1 MSESETPL
9 PASTPADQATDP
21 AVEQPPAPEAVAS
34 SEPAPAPVAP
44 EEPDQS
50 ATTAPE
56 PALNPEPESPA
67 ASNSEQAAADEPE
80 PAGAAATSE
89 PDAAES
95 ERAAAG
101 SDPAAASQPV
111 PSQGTEPTVSA
122 AAPEDTESSE
132 STDST
137 EPTES
142 TDSTESAP
150 TPAPVPTPAPT
161 PRPTPHPTP
170 GHKPGVPSPAALA
183 GKKPSAALL
192 PVMPPVTEYDPE
204 QLSAAKTFGAVTEDG
219 SVTVQDGTQV
229 RTVGST
235 TESDHDQALEPF
247 ARGYL
252 DLVAFLDLT
261 QTTLNAPEHTQNEL
275 NRLLENLRKNM
286 KEPQVVGDIP
296 ALRARAHELREKAK
310 GKIQGLE
317 AKRSEERA
325 GSAQRRTEFVESIEA
340 LVATDPEQL
349 SWKNAGET
357 MRQMVPTWKS
367 MQAEDVSLDRPTE
380 EALWKRLSAARAT
393 FDRMRK
399 QFFSELD
406 EKHTA
411 AAGAKEA
418 LIARAEEMQDSTD
431 WGPTVRAYK
440 DLMSQWRE
448 APRGSRKKD
457 DAQWKRFKAAQDR
470 FFTARNADLHETEAE
485 QRKNLETKEAL
496 LAEAEAIDV
505 AKDLD
510 AAKSALRSVQDRWE
524 EAGKVPRADMRRVD
538 DRLRS
543 IERAVKNAEH
553 DEWRRTDPRTKARVE
568 GASSQLHSAI
578 ASYEDAL
585 DKARASGDP
594 RKIAEAET
602 ALEARKE
609 WLAVIERSARD
620 LD

>member
-34 SEPAPAPVAP
+34 SEPAADPASAPVAS

-50 ATTAPE
+50 ATTASE
-56 PALNPEPESPA
+56 PAVIPESESPA
-67 ASNSEQAAADEPE
+67 ASDSEQAAA
-80 PAGAAATSE
+80 
-89 PDAAES
+89 AES
-95 ERAAAG
+95 APAAAG
-101 SDPAAASQPV
+101 SETATASQSVPAAS
-111 PSQGTEPTVSA
+111 TESAVSA
-122 AAPEDTESSE
+122 ASPEDTQSTSS
-132 STDST
+132 
-137 EPTES
+137 TES
-142 TDSTESAP
+142 TDSTAGASAP
-150 TPAPVPTPAPT
+150 APDPTPGPS
-161 PRPTPHPTP
+161 PRPTPHPAP

-543 IERAVKNAEH
+543 IERAVKNAEQ

-578 ASYEDAL
+578 ASYEDSL